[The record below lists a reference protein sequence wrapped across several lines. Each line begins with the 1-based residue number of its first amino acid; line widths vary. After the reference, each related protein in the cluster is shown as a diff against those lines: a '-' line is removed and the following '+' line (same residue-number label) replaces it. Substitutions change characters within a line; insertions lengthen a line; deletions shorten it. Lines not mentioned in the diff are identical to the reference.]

1 MRGEVHEVQPR
12 GGGVVSERPKV
23 PPAGRVL
30 GWVLVVVAAAF
41 AARMVWEILRPLVPV
56 LVALLAVGLVYQLIF
71 RRWFS

>member
-1 MRGEVHEVQPR
+1 M
-12 GGGVVSERPKV
+12 SERPKV

-41 AARMVWEILRPLVPV
+41 AARMVWEVLRPLLPV

-71 RRWFS
+71 RRRLS

>member
-1 MRGEVHEVQPR
+1 MHQVQPR
-12 GGGVVSERPKV
+12 GDAGMSERPKV

-30 GWVLVVVAAAF
+30 GWVLVVVAVAF

-56 LVALLAVGLVYQLIF
+56 LIALLAVGIVYLLIF

>member
-1 MRGEVHEVQPR
+1 M
-12 GGGVVSERPKV
+12 SESPKV

-41 AARMVWEILRPLVPV
+41 AARMVWEILRPLVPI
-56 LVALLAVGLVYQLIF
+56 LIALLAVGLVYLLIL

>member
-1 MRGEVHEVQPR
+1 VN
-12 GGGVVSERPKV
+12 ERPKV

-41 AARMVWEILRPLVPV
+41 AARIVWEILRPLVPV
-56 LVALLAVGLVYQLIF
+56 LVALLAVGIVYLLIF

>member
-1 MRGEVHEVQPR
+1 M
-12 GGGVVSERPKV
+12 

-41 AARMVWEILRPLVPV
+41 AARMVWEVLRPLLPV

-71 RRWFS
+71 RRRLS